1 MGGGP
6 AWPTTRHMRSIGGGP
21 VIELR
26 PDGRWYRDG
35 EPVSDEQA
43 EAYRQAFGRSIV
55 DLLGRDE
62 PG

>member
-1 MGGGP
+1 
-6 AWPTTRHMRSIGGGP
+6 